1 MNEKYQ
7 QLYDYLRSNQMTD
20 LDSQSFFDEYGGNK
34 DKYGQLYD
42 YLVQNQLTDLSSDN
56 FYNEYFG
63 GGQKKKELSAPSSRS
78 FSVSGAPG
86 EAQVRQQAGIRP
98 YSGSYTPPAP
108 SRYGQVMNNFV
119 KSNILQG
126 RDLGD
131 ISNEAESRYNFTE
144 DDWRSSQISQAL
156 EAPMEELPTMVERE
170 EAKRKREE
178 QAALEAKANEAF
190 LPRLVKDTFPNS
202 PDLYEAVQT
211 LTEAASSPYNPVGAV
226 LFDFADDMVRGVAGS
241 LYGNDQV
248 AEVRNVM
255 TSKGKTTLEQ
265 AEALMNAAD
274 QHQKFVDRYGVSSEM
289 LDFQQSIQ
297 EAESKGENST
307 LAALYAIGRNPSLLP
322 ELTASSLAGLFN
334 TTSGAAFA
342 GTIAAGAGIGAAAG
356 PAGVLA
362 GAAGGAVAAFP
373 VAMGAA
379 SMALETSASF
389 VDLLKTEMQERG
401 MAWTP
406 ANIQAALNND
416 DIYDRIRNRSVAR
429 GAIIGTVDALGAKAA
444 SSAAR
449 GISSAFGKASAATT
463 IEAGAGAFGEY
474 AGQKVAGQ
482 RISGADILVEGLA
495 EAGTSPLSLGTAYLE
510 DVAAK
515 TTPSYTINN
524 QKVSRKQAAGII
536 SSSTAEELRGMN
548 IVVNNDPETSAL
560 LRDRVERSEVADLI
574 DQSISSEDRRALIN
588 LELERRELTRDIT
601 EKKGFK
607 ATDFG
612 VDQVRRQRIA
622 AIEAEIVDINN
633 SYLNRATE
641 EQVVV
646 DEAPEAVVETAA
658 EPAQRQ
664 GVVVDELINRPA
676 ILTSFGNTVFE
687 QPLQG
692 DVYIDGQQV
701 VFESQDKLYELG
713 NYAELRD
720 KDVEDAGLLAQQS
733 PVRVNADETIEV
745 ENEQFE
751 IQRDLP
757 NFGIEYDDSGQVTRV
772 SLKKVDSS
780 ERKMFEGQLAEDIA
794 YQVLLSSAESPQQIQ
809 RIDEI
814 LAQDEEFQSLHDQYV
829 AEKLQRQS
837 VKPREAQ
844 TAPQARADKAVAEDV
859 KPAEPAVKKKAS
871 PVKEKAPAPAPSNAA
886 ASRLTRLLSIE
897 TDPTRMANYAGQI
910 DELVS
915 RGVALTDAQKKE
927 LDDAREQLRAA
938 GYTYTA
944 PVIGESYVQNDND
957 EVVFVPDSSIPMGET
972 SVVSV
977 PRPEV
982 RKDGQIMQAAKVVVA
997 RGTGD
1002 MRDNK
1007 GSQVQAADK
1016 INNPRNKKDLA
1027 VTMQKVFKL
1036 PKAQARA
1043 NAEVADKMIGTMAER
1058 AGISKEEMYGRIS
1071 WQRAKAVDA
1080 KGNFIPDSEE
1090 NVVLFQDNI
1099 KNSELKIS
1107 QEFFKNSEEFQKL
1120 KDDGYL
1126 DDNADLSSL
1135 YEKAGVV
1142 FHKPDMFAGF
1152 SLTRKGNLIMKGQGG
1167 MFYPLLPGHHENGY
1181 FWACTKDAAQKLSD
1195 KMNVAAANST
1205 DGKVR
1210 LVLVSTN
1217 LTKMLSNTNL
1227 NQGLVRLLTDLM
1239 YDRSF
1244 PLSKS
1249 DVAAAFLAAN
1259 SKPAKTKRKKDKKT
1273 GEVKIV
1279 PQPPLNA
1286 SIKAGMSV
1294 ERMAEILMEKLKPEN
1309 SPFPGRE
1316 AFALGLVKAIADIAD
1331 QNPKSR
1337 EGLVKMLQGISDIKE
1352 WKPLKGGKLSQKDI
1366 FMALEYAFTEPVLR
1380 DIGTSSYEDGTEK
1393 NSKVYAVIEAD
1404 VNPNGPTFESIL
1416 TAEEGLP
1423 THDSYPGAIRL
1434 VAPGA
1439 KTTVRILTSTK
1450 PWNELV
1456 IDPLTGMPLEENRM
1470 DNLMPTTDGISLIDF
1485 VTVSLSKD
1493 KTDMNTVLFQSPTI
1507 NEESIN
1513 KNTKEEVD
1521 RIKALS
1527 EADEDGA
1534 TFNVDGTKYEEG
1546 KGTVVPVASFN
1557 TTQEELTPEMISN
1570 YVKSMQQVFS
1580 TKSVRFGLYKFPN
1593 SSKVSIDINIILDES
1608 KKEEAVKFSRFAGQL
1623 SVFNISDSS
1632 TTPTGASGKNPK
1644 TFTVE
1649 QYAEIAQR
1657 LEDESIDVFI
1667 QNNFEYLIPEELA
1680 ETLTDDGEG
1689 NYVFKHFS
1697 AEARD
1702 VIKPMSGNNTW
1713 TSREEAS
1720 AIGTVGG
1727 VAMYYV
1733 DSTRDVSAAVPHYVK
1748 VPKNKVYYFNEDL
1761 MNFYDI
1767 ALEQY
1772 KQKNPNMTAFPSIN
1786 HQMAWVTKVANE
1798 HGFEMLVGDWSRGTA
1813 KLRAQTTMSLVPVQ
1827 GDYKMNNI
1835 TRPVPNLVPGDNVKI
1850 GNDKAV
1856 ITNVTGTGNARVIT
1870 YVTGIEGKWS
1880 TPQTVTR
1887 SLDSLKLGDS
1897 YDIKRSRFR
1906 TYQLNDDG
1914 TVSKLE
1920 SPGQVYYQNERAAV
1934 VMNGTSATIFAIT
1947 NPDIT
1952 SPLHELAHI
1961 YENFLTDEERADVL
1975 EWAGGDEWTRD
1986 TSEAFAMGFEKFLYD
2001 GTAPSG
2007 KMANLFSKF
2016 KKWIGEV
2023 YKGIKGT
2030 PLEIELNDKMRSIY
2044 ERMFA
2049 AQEPENST
2057 HSQQPVDGVF
2067 YQGPMNEKGESLY
2080 EPTELTYFQAGLLWW
2095 RRKFQDR
2102 FAEIMY
2108 LVKDIKAQGRKV
2120 RAASDFEMAEELM
2133 SGKTFADYKRLEAR
2147 IDAAKKYM
2155 RDNKITSDD
2164 LSDYM
2169 YALHA
2174 ETRNERIFIKNGKI
2188 DGSGMSNE
2196 EAAQIIEDMKAKY
2209 GEEVLETAADF
2220 FRDMMA
2226 ENRQIMVDFGLA
2238 TQEEIDAWEQD
2249 PTYVPLYG
2257 VALDEKSS
2265 DTTVYPTGGAGIHV
2279 YGPASPKAKGRQS
2292 KATNVLANIISAS
2305 TALRIKARK
2314 NEALQSLLN
2323 LVQENPSDI
2332 WEIKTAA
2339 EFGDE
2344 RSVGVRVNGQQVFIR
2359 FADANKAKQLKNM
2372 GVDKSNLIIKVLKL
2386 LPTSWL
2392 RKSLTTLNPE
2402 FFIPNFT
2409 RDLEAA
2415 LFNAMMESEEGGIIE
2430 GVDIDVELAKIKKK
2444 IWPVMKTLM
2453 KIQYGRTGNSEITQ
2467 YYNEMIEDGGLT
2479 GWVYSRPLSEIAKD
2493 LQKDLSPNKLQLGKE
2508 AVGKVFD
2515 YIEKGN
2521 DAIEQTVRLAA
2532 YIAARERGVPRN
2544 KAAQLAK
2551 NITVNFNKY
2560 GEYGLT
2566 LNQFKMFFGASIQG
2580 SYRFFRTMGT
2590 RKTVIRPDGTK
2601 VKALRKSQK
2610 LGMALFA
2617 ANSVLTAINIAMS
2630 DDDEDGESFYSKI
2643 SDHDKSRNLIIMY
2656 DGDKFLKLPFS
2667 YGYSMITSISEAIT
2681 SAALGE
2687 RKADDAF
2694 FFSMS
2699 SIINS
2704 FSPIQFGN
2712 YSTWEAGLW
2721 SVATPS
2727 GLMPFAEAALNETF
2741 FGTQVYREQL
2751 PFGKPVPEYQ
2761 LSYKSPEWLKDAAGW
2776 LNEATGGSEYRAGV
2790 VNFNPD
2796 RLHYYYNF
2804 YIGGFGRFVDRSGTL
2819 IYSAS
2824 QMAKEGEKVRMSAS
2838 DLPLA
2843 RQIYGESSKF
2853 YDYDKF
2859 KNNVVNVQQLVAEYE
2874 DPKSRSSDKGR
2885 YGKIFLLRNQLKV
2898 VEKKLARNRKAINE
2912 ARKIDNYV
2920 DKQNRI
2926 FELYEEQREIMMMFN
2941 KLYDEK
2947 GPKED

>member
-1 MNEKYQ
+1 
-7 QLYDYLRSNQMTD
+7 MTD
-20 LDSQSFFDEYGGNK
+20 LDSQSFFDEYSGNQ
-34 DKYGQLYD
+34 DKYGQLYN
-42 YLVQNQLTDLSSDN
+42 YLVQNQLTDLSSES
-56 FYNEYFG
+56 FYSEYFG
-63 GGQKKKELSAPSSRS
+63 GGQKKKEPSAPSSRD

-86 EAQVRQQAGIRP
+86 EQQVRQQAGIRP
-98 YSGSYTPPAP
+98 YSGSYTPSAP
-108 SRYGQVMNNFV
+108 SRYGQVMSTFV

-126 RDLGD
+126 RDLGE
-131 ISNEAESRYNFTE
+131 ISNEAESRYGFTE
-144 DDWRSSQISQAL
+144 DDWRASQISQAL
-156 EAPMEELPTMVERE
+156 EAPMEELPTMIERE

-190 LPRLVKDTFPNS
+190 LPRFVRDTFPNS

-211 LTEAASSPYNPVGAV
+211 LADAASSPYNPVGSA
-226 LFDFADDMVRGVAGS
+226 LFDLYDDMFRGVAGS

-248 AEVRNVM
+248 KEVRDVM
-255 TSKGKTTLEQ
+255 TSKGKATLEQ

-274 QHQKFVDRYGVSSEM
+274 QHQKFVDRYGLSSEM
-289 LDFQQSIQ
+289 LDYQQSVQ
-297 EAESKGENST
+297 EAEQKGENTT

-322 ELTASSLAGLFN
+322 ELTLSSLAGLFN

-356 PAGVLA
+356 PGGALA

-416 DIYDRIRNRSVAR
+416 DIYDRVRNRAVAR

-449 GISSAFGKASAATT
+449 GISSALGKAGAATM
-463 IEAGAGAFGEY
+463 IEAGGGAFGEY

-510 DVAAK
+510 DVTAK
-515 TTPSYTINN
+515 TMPSYTINN
-524 QKVSRKQAAGII
+524 QKVNRKQVAAVI
-536 SSSTAEELRGMN
+536 SSSTPEELKAMN
-548 IVVNNDPETSAL
+548 IVVNNDQETSAL
-560 LRDRVERSEVADLI
+560 LRDRVERSEIADLI
-574 DQSISSEDRRALIN
+574 DPSISSEDRRALIN

-607 ATDFG
+607 ATDIG

-622 AIEAEIVDINN
+622 AIEAEIADINN

-641 EQVVV
+641 EQVVA
-646 DEAPEAVVETAA
+646 DTAPEAVVEAVVTPV
-658 EPAQRQ
+658 EPVAQRQ
-664 GVVVDELINRPA
+664 GVSVDEVVNRPA
-676 ILTSFGNTVFE
+676 TLTSFGNTVFE

-692 DVYIDGQQV
+692 EVYVDGQQV
-701 VFESQDKLYELG
+701 VFESQDKIYELG

-720 KDVEDAGLLAQQS
+720 KDVEEAGLLAQQS
-733 PVRVNADETIEV
+733 PIRVNADETIEV

-757 NFGIEYDDSGQVTRV
+757 RFGIEYDDSGQVTRV
-772 SLKKVDSS
+772 SLKKVDSDQ
-780 ERKMFEGQLAEDIA
+780 RKMFSGQLAEDIA
-794 YQVLLSSAESPQQIQ
+794 YQVLLSAAESPEQIQ

-837 VKPREAQ
+837 AKPREAQ
-844 TAPQARADKAVAEDV
+844 AAPQAAADTAVAEDAR
-859 KPAEPAVKKKAS
+859 PAKPAVKKKAS
-871 PVKEKAPAPAPSNAA
+871 AVKEKAAAPPPSNAA
-886 ASRLTRLLSIE
+886 ATRITRLLSIE
-897 TDPTRMANYAGQI
+897 TDPTRMANYAGQLE
-910 DELVS
+910 ELVA
-915 RGVALTDAQKKE
+915 RGVALTDAQNKE
-927 LDDAREQLRAA
+927 LNDAREQLRGA
-938 GYTYTA
+938 GYTYTS
-944 PVIGESYVQNDND
+944 PTIGEAYVQNDND
-957 EVVFVPDSSIPMGET
+957 EVVFVPDSSIPAGET

-977 PRPEV
+977 SRPEV
-982 RKDGQIMQAAKVVVA
+982 RKDGQVMQPAKVVVA

-1007 GSQVQAADK
+1007 SSQSQAADK
-1016 INNPRNKKDLA
+1016 INNPRNKKELA

-1043 NAEVADKMIGTMAER
+1043 NAEVADRMIGTMAER

-1090 NVVLFQDNI
+1090 DIVLFQKNI
-1099 KNSELKIS
+1099 EDSELNIA
-1107 QEFFKNSEEFQKL
+1107 QEFFKNTEEFQRL
-1120 KDDGYL
+1120 KDEGYL
-1126 DDNADLSSL
+1126 DDNADISSI
-1135 YEKAGVV
+1135 YNQDGVI
-1142 FHKPDMFAGF
+1142 FHTPDKFAGF
-1152 SLTRKGNLIMKGQGG
+1152 SLSRNGDLIMRGQGG
-1167 MFYPLLPGHHENGY
+1167 IFYPLLPGHHENGY
-1181 FWACTKDAAQKLSD
+1181 FWASTK
-1195 KMNVAAANST
+1195 AAANALARQLNEAAKVSK

-1217 LTKMLSNTNL
+1217 LEKMLSNTNF
-1227 NQGLVRLLTDLM
+1227 NQGLVNLLM
-1239 YDRSF
+1239 SFMNDRSF
-1244 PLSKS
+1244 PLYKA
-1249 DVAAAFLAAN
+1249 DVRAAFMAGSLR
-1259 SKPAKTKRKKDKKT
+1259 KPEVPT
-1273 GEVKIV
+1273 GQEAI
-1279 PQPPLNA
+1279 PIYA
-1286 SIKAGMSV
+1286 DIKAGMPI
-1294 ERMAEILMEKLKPEN
+1294 EQMAEVLRDKLKPEN
-1309 SPFPGRE
+1309 SSFAQRK
-1316 AFALGLVKAIADIAD
+1316 AFAQGVIASLAKSAQSNKKTRGGLIKLF
-1331 QNPKSR
+1331 QTFS
-1337 EGLVKMLQGISDIKE
+1337 GIENWAPIN
-1352 WKPLKGGKLSQKDI
+1352 GTNRQVGKLAQKDI
-1366 FMALEYAFTEPVLR
+1366 MMALEYAFTEPALR
-1380 DIGTSSYEDGTEK
+1380 DIGTSSYDVDRSK
-1393 NSKVYAVIEAD
+1393 NGRVYAVIEAD
-1404 VNPNGPTFESIL
+1404 VNPDGPTFEAVL
-1416 TAEEGLP
+1416 TSKKGLP
-1423 THDSYPGAIRL
+1423 THDSYPAAIRL
-1434 VAPGA
+1434 LAPGSR
-1439 KTTVRILTSTK
+1439 TTVRIFNSTK
-1450 PWNELV
+1450 PWNEIAL
-1456 IDPLTGMPLEENRM
+1456 DPLTGLPITDEKRISQILPAKAGINKGVLSTV
-1470 DNLMPTTDGISLIDF
+1470 NLSE
-1485 VTVSLSKD
+1485 D

-1521 RIKALS
+1521 RIKGLPL
-1527 EADEDGA
+1527 ENEDGA
-1534 TFNVDGTKYEEG
+1534 TFNVDGTMYQEG
-1546 KGTVVPVASFN
+1546 QGTIVPVASFN
-1557 TTQEELTPEMISN
+1557 TTQEELTPELISN

-1580 TKSVRFGLYKFPN
+1580 TKSVRFGLYKFAD
-1593 SSKVSIDINIILDES
+1593 STKVSIDINIVVDES
-1608 KKEEAVKFSRFAGQL
+1608 KKEEAIKFSRFAGQF
-1623 SVFNISDSS
+1623 SVFNLSDFS

-1657 LEDESIDVFI
+1657 LEDETIDVFI
-1667 QNNFEYLIPEELA
+1667 QNNFEYSIPEEVA

-1702 VIKPMSGNNTW
+1702 VIKPMSGQNTW

-1720 AIGTVGG
+1720 AISTVGG

-1733 DSTRDVSAAVPHYVK
+1733 DNTRDVSANVPHYVK

-1772 KQKNPNMTAFPSIN
+1772 KQKNPNMSSFPSFN

-1798 HGFEMLVGDWSRGTA
+1798 HGFEMLIGEWNRGA
-1813 KLRAQTTMSLVPVQ
+1813 AGLRAQTTMPLVPVQ
-1827 GDYKMNNI
+1827 GDYVMNDI
-1835 TRPVPNLVPGDNVKI
+1835 TRPVPNLVPGDNVKL

-1856 ITNVTGTGNARVIT
+1856 ITNVTGTGNNRILT
-1870 YVTGIEGKWS
+1870 YVTGIDNPYA

-1887 SLDSLKLGDS
+1887 PLSFFKFGNS
-1897 YDIKRSRFR
+1897 YDVRRSRFR
-1906 TYQLNDDG
+1906 TYQLNPDG

-1920 SPGQVYYQNERAAV
+1920 SPGQMYFQNERAAV
-1934 VMNGTSATIFAIT
+1934 VMNATNATIFAIT

-2007 KMANLFSKF
+2007 KLATLFSKF

-2030 PLEIELNDKMRSIY
+2030 PLEIELNDKMRAIY

-2057 HSQQPVDGVF
+2057 HTQQPVDGVF
-2067 YQGPMNEKGESLY
+2067 YQGPMNERGESLY
-2080 EPTELTYFQAGLLWW
+2080 EPTELTNFQAKLLWM
-2095 RRKFQDR
+2095 RKKFQDR
-2102 FAEIMY
+2102 FAEVMY
-2108 LVKDIKAQGRKV
+2108 LVKDIKAQGRQV

-2174 ETRNERIFIKNGKI
+2174 EARNERIFMKYGKT

-2209 GEEVLETAADF
+2209 GEDVLETAADF

-2257 VALDEKSS
+2257 IALDEKSS
-2265 DTTVYPTGGAGIHV
+2265 DTTVYPTGGSGIHV

-2314 NEALQSLLN
+2314 NEALQALLN

-2332 WEIKTAA
+2332 WEIKTEA

-2372 GVDKSNLIIKVLKL
+2372 GVDKSNLIVKVLKL

-2430 GVDIDVELAKIKKK
+2430 GVDIDKELTKLKKK

-2453 KIQYGRTGNSEITQ
+2453 KIQYGRTGDPEITQ

-2479 GWVYSRPLSEIAKD
+2479 GWVYSKPLSEIAED

-2508 AVGKVFD
+2508 AVGKVFN
-2515 YIEKGN
+2515 YIERGN

-2566 LNQFKMFFGASIQG
+2566 LNAFKMFFGASIQG

-2601 VKALRKSQK
+2601 VKALRRSQK

-2643 SDHDKSRNLIIMY
+2643 SDHDKGRNLIIMY
-2656 DGDKFLKLPFS
+2656 DGDKFLKLPFA
-2667 YGYSMITSISEAIT
+2667 YGYSMISSTAEAIT

-2694 FFSMS
+2694 FFSMG

-2712 YSTWEAGLW
+2712 YSTWEAGLM
-2721 SVATPS
+2721 SVITPS
-2727 GLMPFAEAALNETF
+2727 GLMPFGEAALNETF
-2741 FGTQVYREQL
+2741 FGAQVYREQL

-2761 LSYKSPEWLKDAAGW
+2761 LSFKSPQWLKETAGW
-2776 LNEATGGSEYRAGV
+2776 VNEATGGSEYRAGV
-2790 VNFNPD
+2790 VDFNPD

-2804 YIGGFGRFVDRSGTL
+2804 YIGGFGRFIDRSGTL
-2819 IYSAS
+2819 VYSAS
-2824 QMAKEGEKVRMSAS
+2824 QMAKEGEKVRMTAS

-2859 KNNVVNVQQLVAEYE
+2859 KDNVTNVQQLVAEYE
-2874 DPKSRSSDKGR
+2874 DPKTRSSDKDR

-2898 VEKKLARNRKAINE
+2898 VEKKLERNRKAINE
-2912 ARKIDNYV
+2912 ARKMDNYV

>member
-20 LDSQSFFDEYGGNK
+20 LDSQSFFDEYSGSQ

-42 YLVQNQLTDLSSDN
+42 YFVQNQLTDLSSDN

-63 GGQKKKELSAPSSRS
+63 GGQKKKEPSAPSSRG

-86 EAQVRQQAGIRP
+86 EEQVRQQAGIRP

-108 SRYGQVMNNFV
+108 SRYGQVMNTFV

-126 RDLGD
+126 RDLGE
-131 ISNEAESRYNFTE
+131 ISNEAESKYNFTE
-144 DDWRSSQISQAL
+144 DDWRASQISQAL
-156 EAPMEELPTMVERE
+156 EAPMEELPDMIERE
-170 EAKRKREE
+170 GTRGRIEE
-178 QAALEAKANEAF
+178 QAALKAKANEAF

-211 LTEAASSPYNPVGAV
+211 LADAASSTYNPVGDV

-255 TSKGKTTLEQ
+255 TSKGKATLEQ

-274 QHQKFVDRYGVSSEM
+274 QHQKFVDRYGLSAEM

-297 EAESKGENST
+297 EAEQRGDNST

-322 ELTASSLAGLFN
+322 ELTLSSLAGLFN

-342 GTIAAGAGIGAAAG
+342 GTIAAGAGIGALSTAPVA
-356 PAGVLA
+356 PA
-362 GAAGGAVAAFP
+362 GAVAGALASFP

-389 VDLLKTEMQERG
+389 VDLLRTEMQERG

-416 DIYDRIRNRSVAR
+416 DIYDRVRNRSVAR

-449 GISSAFGKASAATT
+449 GISSALGKAGAATT

-482 RISGADILVEGLA
+482 QLSGADILVEGLA

-510 DVAAK
+510 DVTAK
-515 TTPSYTINN
+515 TMPSYTINN
-524 QKVSRKQAAGII
+524 QKVNRKQAAAVI
-536 SSSTAEELRGMN
+536 SSSTPEELKGMD

-560 LRDRVERSEVADLI
+560 LRDRVERSEIADLI

-601 EKKGFK
+601 EKNGFK

-612 VDQVRRQRIA
+612 VDQVRRRRIT
-622 AIEAEIVDINN
+622 AIEAEIARINN

-641 EQVVV
+641 EQVVA
-646 DEAPEAVVETAA
+646 DTAPEAVVEAAA
-658 EPAQRQ
+658 EPVAQRQ
-664 GVVVDELINRPA
+664 GVSVDEVVNRPA
-676 ILTSFGNTVFE
+676 TLTSFGGTVFE

-692 DVYIDGQQV
+692 EVYLDGQQV
-701 VFESQDKLYELG
+701 VFESQDKVYELG

-720 KDVEDAGLLAQQS
+720 KDVEDAGLLAQQL
-733 PVRVNADETIEV
+733 PIKVNADETIEV

-757 NFGIEYDDSGQVTRV
+757 RFGIEYDDSGQVTRV
-772 SLKKVDSS
+772 SLKKVDSDQ
-780 ERKMFEGQLAEDIA
+780 RKMFSGQLAEDIA
-794 YQVLLSSAESPQQIQ
+794 YQVLLSAAESPQQIQ

-814 LAQDEEFQSLHDQYV
+814 LAQDEELQSLHDQYV

-844 TAPQARADKAVAEDV
+844 AAPQAAADKAVAEDV
-859 KPAEPAVKKKAS
+859 RPAEPKVKKKAS
-871 PVKEKAPAPAPSNAA
+871 PVKEKAAAPPPSNAA
-886 ASRLTRLLSIE
+886 ATRITRLLAIE
-897 TDPTRMANYAGQI
+897 TDPTRMANYAGQLE
-910 DELVS
+910 ELVA

-927 LDDAREQLRAA
+927 LDDAREQLRNA
-938 GYTYTA
+938 GYTYTSPA
-944 PVIGESYVQNDND
+944 IGEAYVQNDND

-977 PRPEV
+977 SRPEV
-982 RKDGQIMQAAKVVVA
+982 RKDGQVMQPAKVVVA

-1007 GSQVQAADK
+1007 SSQSQAADK
-1016 INNPRNKKDLA
+1016 INNPRNKKELA

-1043 NAEVADKMIGTMAER
+1043 NAEVADRMIGTMAER

-1090 NVVLFQDNI
+1090 DIVLFQKNI
-1099 KNSELKIS
+1099 EDSELKIA
-1107 QEFFKNSEEFQKL
+1107 QEYFKNTEEFQRL
-1120 KDDGYL
+1120 KDEGYL
-1126 DDNADLSSL
+1126 DDNADISSI
-1135 YEKAGVV
+1135 YNQDGVI
-1142 FHKPDMFAGF
+1142 FHTPDKFAGF
-1152 SLTRKGNLIMKGQGG
+1152 SLSRNGDLIMQGQGG
-1167 MFYPLLPGHHENGY
+1167 IFYPLLPGHHENGY
-1181 FWACTKDAAQKLSD
+1181 FWASTK
-1195 KMNVAAANST
+1195 AAANILARQLNEAAKVSK

-1217 LTKMLSNTNL
+1217 LEKMLSNTNF
-1227 NQGLVRLLTDLM
+1227 NQGLVNLLM
-1239 YDRSF
+1239 SFMNDRSF
-1244 PLSKS
+1244 PLYKA
-1249 DVAAAFLAAN
+1249 DVRAAFMAGSLR
-1259 SKPAKTKRKKDKKT
+1259 KPD
-1273 GEVKIV
+1273 V
-1279 PQPPLNA
+1279 PVGQEPIPIYA
-1286 SIKAGMSV
+1286 DIKAGMPI
-1294 ERMAEILMEKLKPEN
+1294 EQMAEVLRNKLKPEN
-1309 SPFPGRE
+1309 SSFAQRK
-1316 AFALGLVKAIADIAD
+1316 AFAQGVIASLAKSAQSNEKTRKGLIKLF
-1331 QNPKSR
+1331 QSFS
-1337 EGLVKMLQGISDIKE
+1337 GIENWAPIN
-1352 WKPLKGGKLSQKDI
+1352 GTNRQVGKLAQKDI
-1366 FMALEYAFTEPVLR
+1366 MMALEYAFTEPALR
-1380 DIGTSSYEDGTEK
+1380 DIGTSSYDVDRSK
-1393 NSKVYAVIEAD
+1393 NGRVYAVIEAD
-1404 VNPNGPTFESIL
+1404 VNPDGPTFEAVL
-1416 TAEEGLP
+1416 TAEKGLP
-1423 THDSYPGAIRL
+1423 THDSYPAAIRL
-1434 VAPGA
+1434 LAPGS
-1439 KTTVRILTSTK
+1439 KTTVRLFNSTK
-1450 PWNELV
+1450 SWNEIAL
-1456 IDPLTGMPLEENRM
+1456 DPLTGLPI
-1470 DNLMPTTDGISLIDF
+1470 TDEKRISQILPAGAGISKGVLS
-1485 VTVSLSKD
+1485 TVNLSED

-1521 RIKALS
+1521 RIKGLP

-1534 TFNVDGTKYEEG
+1534 TFNIDGTKYGEG
-1546 KGTVVPVASFN
+1546 QGTIVPVASFN
-1557 TTQEELTPEMISN
+1557 TTQEELTPELISN

-1580 TKSVRFGLYKFPN
+1580 TKSVRFGLYKFAD
-1593 SSKVSIDINIILDES
+1593 STKVSIDINIVVDES
-1608 KKEEAVKFSRFAGQL
+1608 KKEEAIKFSRFAGQF
-1623 SVFNISDSS
+1623 SVFNLSDFS

-1657 LEDESIDVFI
+1657 LEDETIDVFI
-1667 QNNFEYLIPEELA
+1667 QNNFEYSIPEEVA

-1720 AIGTVGG
+1720 AISTVGG

-1733 DSTRDVSAAVPHYVK
+1733 DNTRDVSANVPHHVK

-1772 KQKNPNMTAFPSIN
+1772 RQKNPNMSSFPSFN

-1798 HGFEMLVGDWSRGTA
+1798 HGFEMIVGEWGRGA
-1813 KLRAQTTMSLVPVQ
+1813 AGLRAQTTMSLVPVQ
-1827 GDYKMNNI
+1827 DDYKMNNI
-1835 TRPVPNLVPGDNVKI
+1835 TRPVPNLVPGDNVKL
-1850 GNDKAV
+1850 GNDKVV
-1856 ITNVTGTGNARVIT
+1856 ITNVTGTGADRILT
-1870 YVTGIEGKWS
+1870 YVTNIDSKWS

-1887 SLDSLKLGDS
+1887 PLSSFKFGDS
-1897 YDIKRSRFR
+1897 YDVRRSRFR
-1906 TYQLNDDG
+1906 TYQVNDDG

-1920 SPGQVYYQNERAAV
+1920 SPGQMYFQNERAAV
-1934 VMNGTSATIFAIT
+1934 VMNGTTATIFAIT

-1975 EWAGGDEWTRD
+1975 EWTGGDEWTRD

-2007 KMANLFSKF
+2007 KVATLFSKF

-2030 PLEIELNDKMRSIY
+2030 PLEIELNDKMRAIY

-2057 HSQQPVDGVF
+2057 HNQQPVDGVF
-2067 YQGPMNEKGESLY
+2067 YQGPMNERGESLY
-2080 EPTELTYFQAGLLWW
+2080 EPTELTDFQAKLLWM

-2102 FAEIMY
+2102 FADVMY
-2108 LVKDIKAQGRKV
+2108 LVKDIKAQGRQV

-2174 ETRNERIFIKNGKI
+2174 EARNERIYMKYGKT

-2257 VALDEKSS
+2257 IAVDEKSS

-2323 LVQENPSDI
+2323 LVQENPSEI
-2332 WEIKTAA
+2332 WEIKTEAQ
-2339 EFGDE
+2339 FGDD

-2372 GVDKSNLIIKVLKL
+2372 GVDKSNVIIKMLKL

-2430 GVDIDVELAKIKKK
+2430 GVDIDKELAKLKKK

-2453 KIQYGRTGNSEITQ
+2453 KLQYGKTGDPEITQ

-2479 GWVYSRPLSEIAKD
+2479 GWVYSKPLSEIAED

-2508 AVGKVFD
+2508 AVGEVFN

-2643 SDHDKSRNLIIMY
+2643 SDHDKGRNLIIMY
-2656 DGDKFLKLPFS
+2656 DGDKFLKLPFA
-2667 YGYSMITSISEAIT
+2667 YGYSMISSVAEAVT

-2704 FSPIQFGN
+2704 FSPVQFGN
-2712 YSTWEAGLW
+2712 YSTWESGLT
-2721 SVATPS
+2721 SVLTPS
-2727 GLMPFAEAALNETF
+2727 GLMPFGEAALNETF

-2761 LSYKSPEWLKDAAGW
+2761 LSFKSPQWLKESAGW
-2776 LNEATGGSEYRAGV
+2776 VNEATGGSEYRSGV
-2790 VNFNPD
+2790 VDFNPD

-2824 QMAKEGEKVRMSAS
+2824 QMAKEGEKVRMTAS

-2859 KNNVVNVQQLVAEYE
+2859 KGNVVNVQQLVAEYE
-2874 DPKSRSSDKGR
+2874 DPNTRSSDKGR

-2898 VEKKLARNRKAINE
+2898 VEKKLERNRKAINE

>member
-1 MNEKYQ
+1 MNENYQ
-7 QLYDYLRSNQMTD
+7 QLYDYLKSNQLTD
-20 LDSQSFFDEYGGNK
+20 LDADTFFQEYSGNK
-34 DKYGQLYD
+34 DNYNELYG
-42 YLVQNQLTDLSSDN
+42 YLVQNQLTDLSSDS

-63 GGQKKKELSAPSSRS
+63 GGQKKKEPSAPSSRG

-86 EAQVRQQAGIRP
+86 EEQVRQQAGIRP

-108 SRYGQVMNNFV
+108 SRYGQVMNTFV

-126 RDLGD
+126 RDLGE
-131 ISNEAESRYNFTE
+131 ISNEAESKYNFTE
-144 DDWRSSQISQAL
+144 DDWRASQISQAL
-156 EAPMEELPTMVERE
+156 EAPMEELPDMIERE
-170 EAKRKREE
+170 ETRRRIEE
-178 QAALEAKANEAF
+178 QAALKAKANEAF

-202 PDLYEAVQT
+202 PDLYETVQT
-211 LTEAASSPYNPVGAV
+211 LADAASSPYNPVGSV
-226 LFDFADDMVRGVAGS
+226 LFDLYDDMFRGVAGS

-255 TSKGKTTLEQ
+255 TSKGKATLEQ

-274 QHQKFVDRYGVSSEM
+274 QHQKFVDRYGLSAEM
-289 LDFQQSIQ
+289 LDFQQSVQ
-297 EAESKGENST
+297 EAEQRGDNST

-322 ELTASSLAGLFN
+322 ELTLSSLAGLFN

-342 GTIAAGAGIGAAAG
+342 GTIAAGAGVGALSTAPVA
-356 PAGVLA
+356 PA
-362 GAAGGAVAAFP
+362 GAVAGALASFP

-416 DIYDRIRNRSVAR
+416 DIYDRVRNRSVAR
-429 GAIIGTVDALGAKAA
+429 GAVIGTVDALGAKAA

-449 GISSAFGKASAATT
+449 GISSALGKAGAATT

-482 RISGADILVEGLA
+482 RLSGADILVEGLA

-510 DVAAK
+510 DVTAK
-515 TTPSYTINN
+515 TMPSYTINN
-524 QKVSRKQAAGII
+524 QKVNRKQVAAVI
-536 SSSTAEELRGMN
+536 SSSTPEELKTMN
-548 IVVNNDPETSAL
+548 IVVNNDQETSAL
-560 LRDRVERSEVADLI
+560 LRDRVERSEIADLI

-622 AIEAEIVDINN
+622 AIEAEIADINN

-641 EQVVV
+641 EQVVA
-646 DEAPEAVVETAA
+646 DTAPEAVVEAVA
-658 EPAQRQ
+658 EPVVQRQ
-664 GVVVDELINRPA
+664 GVSVDEVVNRPA
-676 ILTSFGNTVFE
+676 TLTSFGGTVFE

-692 DVYIDGQQV
+692 EVYLDGQQV
-701 VFESQDKLYELG
+701 VFESQDKVYELG

-733 PVRVNADETIEV
+733 PIRVNADETIEV

-757 NFGIEYDDSGQVTRV
+757 RFGIEYDDSGQVTRV
-772 SLKKVDSS
+772 SLKKVDSDQ
-780 ERKMFEGQLAEDIA
+780 RKMFSGQLAEDIA
-794 YQVLLSSAESPQQIQ
+794 YQVLLSAAESPEQIQ

-814 LAQDEEFQSLHDQYV
+814 LAQDEELQSLHDQYV

-837 VKPREAQ
+837 AKPREAQ
-844 TAPQARADKAVAEDV
+844 AAPQAAADKAVAEDV
-859 KPAEPAVKKKAS
+859 RPAEPKVKKKAS
-871 PVKEKAPAPAPSNAA
+871 PVKEKAAAPPPSNAA
-886 ASRLTRLLSIE
+886 ATRITRLLAIE
-897 TDPTRMANYAGQI
+897 TDPTRMANYAGQLE
-910 DELVS
+910 ELVA

-927 LDDAREQLRAA
+927 LDDAREQLRGA
-938 GYTYTA
+938 GYTYTSPA
-944 PVIGESYVQNDND
+944 IGEAYVQNDND
-957 EVVFVPDSSIPMGET
+957 EVVFVPDSSIPAGET

-977 PRPEV
+977 SRPEV
-982 RKDGQIMQAAKVVVA
+982 RKDGQVMQPAKVVVA

-1007 GSQVQAADK
+1007 SSQSQAADK
-1016 INNPRNKKDLA
+1016 INNPRNKKELA

-1043 NAEVADKMIGTMAER
+1043 NAEVADRMIGTMAER

-1090 NVVLFQDNI
+1090 DVVLFQKNI
-1099 KNSELKIS
+1099 EDSELKIA
-1107 QEFFKNSEEFQKL
+1107 QEYFKNTEEFQRL
-1120 KDDGYL
+1120 KDEGYL
-1126 DDNADLSSL
+1126 DDNADISSI
-1135 YEKAGVV
+1135 YNQDGVI
-1142 FHKPDMFAGF
+1142 FHTPDKFAGF
-1152 SLTRKGNLIMKGQGG
+1152 SLSRNGDLIMQGQGG
-1167 MFYPLLPGHHENGY
+1167 VFYPLLPGHHENGY
-1181 FWACTKDAAQKLSD
+1181 FWASTK
-1195 KMNVAAANST
+1195 AAANILARQLNEAAKVSK

-1217 LTKMLSNTNL
+1217 LEKMLSNTNF
-1227 NQGLVRLLTDLM
+1227 NQGLVNLLM
-1239 YDRSF
+1239 SFMNDRSF
-1244 PLSKS
+1244 PLYKA
-1249 DVAAAFLAAN
+1249 DVRAAFMAGSLR
-1259 SKPAKTKRKKDKKT
+1259 KPD
-1273 GEVKIV
+1273 V
-1279 PQPPLNA
+1279 PAGQEPIPIYA
-1286 SIKAGMSV
+1286 DIKAGMPI
-1294 ERMAEILMEKLKPEN
+1294 EQMAEVLTNKLKPEN
-1309 SPFPGRE
+1309 SSFAQRK
-1316 AFALGLVKAIADIAD
+1316 AFAQGVIASLAKSAQANEKTRKGLIKLF
-1331 QNPKSR
+1331 QSFS
-1337 EGLVKMLQGISDIKE
+1337 GIENWAPIN
-1352 WKPLKGGKLSQKDI
+1352 GTNRQVGKLAQKDI
-1366 FMALEYAFTEPVLR
+1366 MMALEYAFTEPALR
-1380 DIGTSSYEDGTEK
+1380 DIGTSSYDVDRSK
-1393 NSKVYAVIEAD
+1393 NGRVYAVIEAD
-1404 VNPNGPTFESIL
+1404 VNPDGPTFEAVL
-1416 TAEEGLP
+1416 TAEKGLP
-1423 THDSYPGAIRL
+1423 THDSYPAAIRL
-1434 VAPGA
+1434 LAPGS
-1439 KTTVRILTSTK
+1439 KTTVRLFNSTK
-1450 PWNELV
+1450 QWNEIAL
-1456 IDPLTGMPLEENRM
+1456 DPLTGLPI
-1470 DNLMPTTDGISLIDF
+1470 TDEKRISQILPAGAGISKGVLS
-1485 VTVSLSKD
+1485 TVNLSED

-1521 RIKALS
+1521 RIKGLP

-1534 TFNVDGTKYEEG
+1534 TFNIDGTKYEEG
-1546 KGTVVPVASFN
+1546 QGTIVPVASFN

-1580 TKSVRFGLYKFPN
+1580 TKSVRFGLYKFAD
-1593 SSKVSIDINIILDES
+1593 STKVSIDINIVVDES
-1608 KKEEAVKFSRFAGQL
+1608 KKAEAVKFSRFAGQF
-1623 SVFNISDSS
+1623 SVFNLSDFS

-1644 TFTVE
+1644 TFTAE

-1657 LEDESIDVFI
+1657 LEDETIDVFI
-1667 QNNFEYLIPEELA
+1667 QNNFEYSIPEEVA

-1720 AIGTVGG
+1720 AISTVGG

-1733 DSTRDVSAAVPHYVK
+1733 DNTRDVSANVPHYVK

-1772 KQKNPNMTAFPSIN
+1772 KQKNPNMSSFPSFN

-1798 HGFEMLVGDWSRGTA
+1798 HGFEMLVGEWGRGA
-1813 KLRAQTTMSLVPVQ
+1813 AGLRAQTTMSLVPVQ
-1827 GDYKMNNI
+1827 DDYKMNNI
-1835 TRPVPNLVPGDNVKI
+1835 TRPVPNLVPGDNVKL
-1850 GNDKAV
+1850 GNDKVV
-1856 ITNVTGTGNARVIT
+1856 ITNVTGTGADRILT
-1870 YVTGIEGKWS
+1870 YVTNIDSKWS

-1887 SLDSLKLGDS
+1887 PLSSFKFGDS
-1897 YDIKRSRFR
+1897 YDVRRSRFR
-1906 TYQLNDDG
+1906 TYQVNDDG

-1920 SPGQVYYQNERAAV
+1920 SPGQMYFQNERAAV
-1934 VMNGTSATIFAIT
+1934 VMNGTTATIFAIT

-1975 EWAGGDEWTRD
+1975 EWTGGDEWTRD

-2007 KMANLFSKF
+2007 KVATLFSKF

-2030 PLEIELNDKMRSIY
+2030 PLEIELNDKMRAIY

-2057 HSQQPVDGVF
+2057 HGQQPVDGVF
-2067 YQGPMNEKGESLY
+2067 YQGPMNERGESLY
-2080 EPTELTYFQAGLLWW
+2080 EPTELTDFQAKLLWM

-2102 FAEIMY
+2102 FADVMY
-2108 LVKDIKAQGRKV
+2108 LVKDIKAQGRQV

-2133 SGKTFADYKRLEAR
+2133 SGKTFADYKRLEAK

-2155 RDNKITSDD
+2155 RDKKITSDD

-2174 ETRNERIFIKNGKI
+2174 ESRNERIFMKYGKT

-2209 GEEVLETAADF
+2209 GEDVLETAADF

-2257 VALDEKSS
+2257 IALDEKSS

-2332 WEIKTAA
+2332 WEIKTEAQ
-2339 EFGDE
+2339 FGDE

-2372 GVDKSNLIIKVLKL
+2372 GVDKSNVIIKMLKL

-2430 GVDIDVELAKIKKK
+2430 GVDIDKELAKLKKK

-2453 KIQYGRTGNSEITQ
+2453 KLQYGRTGDPEITQ

-2479 GWVYSRPLSEIAKD
+2479 GWVYSKPLSEIAQD

-2590 RKTVIRPDGTK
+2590 RKTVVRPDGTK

-2643 SDHDKSRNLIIMY
+2643 SDHDKGRNLIIMY
-2656 DGDKFLKLPFS
+2656 DGDKFLKLPFA
-2667 YGYSMITSISEAIT
+2667 YGYSMISSVAEAVT

-2704 FSPIQFGN
+2704 FSPVQFGN
-2712 YSTWEAGLW
+2712 YSTWESGLM
-2721 SVATPS
+2721 SVLTPS
-2727 GLMPFAEAALNETF
+2727 GLMPFGEAALNETF

-2761 LSYKSPEWLKDAAGW
+2761 LSFKSPQWLKDSAGW
-2776 LNEATGGSEYRAGV
+2776 VNEATGGSEYRAGV
-2790 VNFNPD
+2790 VDFNPD

-2824 QMAKEGEKVRMSAS
+2824 QMAKEGEKVRMTAS

-2859 KNNVVNVQQLVAEYE
+2859 KGNVVNVQQLVAEYE
-2874 DPKSRSSDKGR
+2874 DPNTRSSDKDR

-2898 VEKKLARNRKAINE
+2898 VEKKLERNRKAINE

>member
-1 MNEKYQ
+1 MNENYQ
-7 QLYDYLRSNQMTD
+7 QLYDYLKSNQLTD
-20 LDSQSFFDEYGGNK
+20 LDADTFFQEYSGNK
-34 DKYGQLYD
+34 DNYNELYG
-42 YLVQNQLTDLSSDN
+42 YLVQNQLTDLSSDS

-63 GGQKKKELSAPSSRS
+63 GGQKKKEPSAPSSRG

-86 EAQVRQQAGIRP
+86 EEQVRQQAGIRP

-108 SRYGQVMNNFV
+108 SRYGQVMNTFV

-131 ISNEAESRYNFTE
+131 ISNEAESKYNFTE
-144 DDWRSSQISQAL
+144 DDWRASQISQAL
-156 EAPMEELPTMVERE
+156 EAPMEELPTMIERE

-211 LTEAASSPYNPVGAV
+211 LADAASSPYNPVGGV
-226 LFDFADDMVRGVAGS
+226 LFDFADDMMRGVAGS

-255 TSKGKTTLEQ
+255 TSKGKATLEQ

-274 QHQKFVDRYGVSSEM
+274 QHQKFVDRYGLSSEM

-297 EAESKGENST
+297 EAEAKGENST

-334 TTSGAAFA
+334 TTSGAAFT

-356 PAGVLA
+356 PGGALV

-416 DIYDRIRNRSVAR
+416 DIYDRVRNRSVAR
-429 GAIIGTVDALGAKAA
+429 GAVIGTVDALGAKAA

-449 GISSAFGKASAATT
+449 GISSALGKAGAATT

-510 DVAAK
+510 DVTAK
-515 TTPSYTINN
+515 TMPSYTINN
-524 QKVSRKQAAGII
+524 QKVNRKQVAAVI
-536 SSSTAEELRGMN
+536 SSSTPEELKTMN
-548 IVVNNDPETSAL
+548 IVVNNDQETSAL
-560 LRDRVERSEVADLI
+560 LRDRVERSEIADLI

-622 AIEAEIVDINN
+622 AIEAEIADINN

-641 EQVVV
+641 EQVVA
-646 DEAPEAVVETAA
+646 DTAPEAVVEAVA
-658 EPAQRQ
+658 EPVVQRQ
-664 GVVVDELINRPA
+664 GVSVDEVVNRPA
-676 ILTSFGNTVFE
+676 TLTSFGGTVFE

-692 DVYIDGQQV
+692 EVYLDGQQV
-701 VFESQDKLYELG
+701 VFESQDKIYELG

-733 PVRVNADETIEV
+733 PIRVNADETIEV

-757 NFGIEYDDSGQVTRV
+757 RFGIEYDDSGQVTRV
-772 SLKKVDSS
+772 SLKKVDSDQ
-780 ERKMFEGQLAEDIA
+780 RKMFSGQLAEDIA
-794 YQVLLSSAESPQQIQ
+794 YQVLLSAAETPEQIQ

-814 LAQDEEFQSLHDQYV
+814 LAQDEELQSLHDQYV

-837 VKPREAQ
+837 AKPREAQ
-844 TAPQARADKAVAEDV
+844 AAPQAAADKAVAEDV
-859 KPAEPAVKKKAS
+859 RPAEPKVKKKAS
-871 PVKEKAPAPAPSNAA
+871 PVKEKAAAPPPSNAA
-886 ASRLTRLLSIE
+886 ATRITRLLAIE
-897 TDPTRMANYAGQI
+897 TDPTRMANYAGQLE
-910 DELVS
+910 ELVA

-927 LDDAREQLRAA
+927 LDDAREQLRGA
-938 GYTYTA
+938 GYTYTS
-944 PVIGESYVQNDND
+944 PTIGEAYVQNDND
-957 EVVFVPDSSIPMGET
+957 EVVFVPDSSIPAGET

-977 PRPEV
+977 SRPEV
-982 RKDGQIMQAAKVVVA
+982 RKDGQVMQPAKVVVA

-1007 GSQVQAADK
+1007 SSQSQAADK
-1016 INNPRNKKDLA
+1016 INNPRNKKELA

-1043 NAEVADKMIGTMAER
+1043 NAEVADRMIGTMAER

-1090 NVVLFQDNI
+1090 DIVLFQKNI
-1099 KNSELKIS
+1099 EDSELKIA
-1107 QEFFKNSEEFQKL
+1107 QEYFKNTEEFQRL
-1120 KDDGYL
+1120 KDEGYL
-1126 DDNADLSSL
+1126 DDNADISSI
-1135 YEKAGVV
+1135 YNQDGVV
-1142 FHKPDMFAGF
+1142 FHTPDKFAGF
-1152 SLTRKGNLIMKGQGG
+1152 SLSRNGDLIMRGQGG
-1167 MFYPLLPGHHENGY
+1167 VFYPLLPGHHENGY
-1181 FWACTKDAAQKLSD
+1181 FWASTK
-1195 KMNVAAANST
+1195 AAANILARQLNEAAKVSK

-1217 LTKMLSNTNL
+1217 LEKMLSNTNF
-1227 NQGLVRLLTDLM
+1227 NQGLVNLLM
-1239 YDRSF
+1239 SFMNDRSF
-1244 PLSKS
+1244 PLYKA
-1249 DVAAAFLAAN
+1249 DVRAAFMAGSLR
-1259 SKPAKTKRKKDKKT
+1259 KPD
-1273 GEVKIV
+1273 V
-1279 PQPPLNA
+1279 PVGQEPIPIYA
-1286 SIKAGMSV
+1286 DIKAGMPI
-1294 ERMAEILMEKLKPEN
+1294 EQMAEVLANKLKPEN
-1309 SPFPGRE
+1309 SSFAQRK
-1316 AFALGLVKAIADIAD
+1316 AFAQGVIASLAKSAQANEKTRKGLIKLF
-1331 QNPKSR
+1331 QSFS
-1337 EGLVKMLQGISDIKE
+1337 GIENWAPIN
-1352 WKPLKGGKLSQKDI
+1352 GTNRQVGKLAQKDI
-1366 FMALEYAFTEPVLR
+1366 MMALEYAFTEPALR
-1380 DIGTSSYEDGTEK
+1380 DIGTSSYDVDRSK
-1393 NSKVYAVIEAD
+1393 NGRVYAVIEAD
-1404 VNPNGPTFESIL
+1404 VNPDGPTFEAVL
-1416 TAEEGLP
+1416 TAEKGLP
-1423 THDSYPGAIRL
+1423 THDSYPAAIRL
-1434 VAPGA
+1434 LAPGS
-1439 KTTVRILTSTK
+1439 KTTVRLFNSTK
-1450 PWNELV
+1450 QWNEIAL
-1456 IDPLTGMPLEENRM
+1456 DPLTGLPI
-1470 DNLMPTTDGISLIDF
+1470 TDEKRISQILPAGAGISKGVLS
-1485 VTVSLSKD
+1485 TVNLSED

-1521 RIKALS
+1521 RIKGLP

-1534 TFNVDGTKYEEG
+1534 TFNIDGTKYEEG
-1546 KGTVVPVASFN
+1546 QGTIVPVASFN

-1580 TKSVRFGLYKFPN
+1580 TKSVRFGLYKFAD
-1593 SSKVSIDINIILDES
+1593 STKVSIDINIVVDES
-1608 KKEEAVKFSRFAGQL
+1608 KKEEAIKFSRFAGQF
-1623 SVFNISDSS
+1623 SVFNLSDFS

-1657 LEDESIDVFI
+1657 LEDETIDVFI
-1667 QNNFEYLIPEELA
+1667 QNNFEYSIPEEVA

-1720 AIGTVGG
+1720 AISTVGG

-1733 DSTRDVSAAVPHYVK
+1733 DNTRDVSANVPHYVK

-1772 KQKNPNMTAFPSIN
+1772 KQKNPNMSSFPSFN

-1798 HGFEMLVGDWSRGTA
+1798 HGFEMLVGEWGRGA
-1813 KLRAQTTMSLVPVQ
+1813 AGLRAQTTMSLVPVQ
-1827 GDYKMNNI
+1827 DDYKMNNI
-1835 TRPVPNLVPGDNVKI
+1835 TRPVPNLVPGDNVKL
-1850 GNDKAV
+1850 GNDKVV
-1856 ITNVTGTGNARVIT
+1856 ITNVTGTGADRILT
-1870 YVTGIEGKWS
+1870 YVTNIDSKWS

-1887 SLDSLKLGDS
+1887 PLSSFKFGDS
-1897 YDIKRSRFR
+1897 YDVRRSRFR
-1906 TYQLNDDG
+1906 TYQVNDDG

-1920 SPGQVYYQNERAAV
+1920 SPGQMYFQNERAAV
-1934 VMNGTSATIFAIT
+1934 VMNGTTATIFAIT

-1975 EWAGGDEWTRD
+1975 EWTGGDEWTRD

-2007 KMANLFSKF
+2007 KVATLFSKF

-2030 PLEIELNDKMRSIY
+2030 PLEIELNDKMRAIY

-2057 HSQQPVDGVF
+2057 HSQQSVDGVF
-2067 YQGPMNEKGESLY
+2067 YQGPMNERGESLY
-2080 EPTELTYFQAGLLWW
+2080 EPTELTDFQAKLLWM

-2102 FAEIMY
+2102 FAEVMY
-2108 LVKDIKAQGRKV
+2108 LVKDIKAQGRQV

-2133 SGKTFADYKRLEAR
+2133 SGKTFADYKRLEAK

-2155 RDNKITSDD
+2155 RDNKIASDD

-2174 ETRNERIFIKNGKI
+2174 ESRNERIFMKYGKT

-2257 VALDEKSS
+2257 IAVDEKSS

-2323 LVQENPSDI
+2323 LVQENPSEI
-2332 WEIKTAA
+2332 WEIKTEAQ
-2339 EFGDE
+2339 FGDD

-2372 GVDKSNLIIKVLKL
+2372 GVDKSNVIIKVLKL

-2430 GVDIDVELAKIKKK
+2430 GVDIDKELAKLKKK

-2453 KIQYGRTGNSEITQ
+2453 KLQYGRTGDPEITQ

-2479 GWVYSRPLSEIAKD
+2479 GWVYSKPLSEIAED

-2601 VKALRKSQK
+2601 VKALRRSQK

-2643 SDHDKSRNLIIMY
+2643 SDHDKGRNLIIMY
-2656 DGDKFLKLPFS
+2656 DGDKFLKLPFA
-2667 YGYSMITSISEAIT
+2667 YGYSMISSVAEAVT

-2704 FSPIQFGN
+2704 FSPVQFGN
-2712 YSTWEAGLW
+2712 YSTWESGLM
-2721 SVATPS
+2721 SVLTPS
-2727 GLMPFAEAALNETF
+2727 GLMPFGEAALNETF

-2761 LSYKSPEWLKDAAGW
+2761 LSFKSPQWLKDSAGW
-2776 LNEATGGSEYRAGV
+2776 VNEATGGSEYRAGV
-2790 VNFNPD
+2790 VDFNPD

-2819 IYSAS
+2819 VYSAS
-2824 QMAKEGEKVRMSAS
+2824 QMAKEGEKVKMTAS

-2859 KNNVVNVQQLVAEYE
+2859 KDNVVNVQQLVAEYE
-2874 DPKSRSSDKGR
+2874 DPQARSSDKGR

-2898 VEKKLARNRKAINE
+2898 VEKKLERNRKAINE
-2912 ARKIDNYV
+2912 ARRMDNYV

>member
-1 MNEKYQ
+1 MNENYQ
-7 QLYDYLRSNQMTD
+7 QLYDYLKSNQLTD
-20 LDSQSFFDEYGGNK
+20 LDADTFFQEYSGNK
-34 DKYGQLYD
+34 DNYNELYG
-42 YLVQNQLTDLSSDN
+42 YLVQNQLTDLSSDS

-63 GGQKKKELSAPSSRS
+63 GGQKKKEPSAPSSRG

-86 EAQVRQQAGIRP
+86 EEQVRQQAGIRP

-108 SRYGQVMNNFV
+108 SRYGQVMNTFV

-131 ISNEAESRYNFTE
+131 ISNEAESKYNFTE
-144 DDWRSSQISQAL
+144 DDWRASQISQAL
-156 EAPMEELPTMVERE
+156 EAPMEELPTMIERE

-211 LTEAASSPYNPVGAV
+211 LADAASSPYNPVGGV
-226 LFDFADDMVRGVAGS
+226 LFDFADDMMRGVAGS

-255 TSKGKTTLEQ
+255 TSKGKATLEQ

-274 QHQKFVDRYGVSSEM
+274 QHQKFVDRYGLSSEM

-297 EAESKGENST
+297 EAEAKGENST

-334 TTSGAAFA
+334 TTSGAAFT

-356 PAGVLA
+356 PGGALV

-416 DIYDRIRNRSVAR
+416 DIYDRVRNRSVAR
-429 GAIIGTVDALGAKAA
+429 GAVIGTVDALGAKAA

-449 GISSAFGKASAATT
+449 GISSALGKAGAATT

-510 DVAAK
+510 DVTAK
-515 TTPSYTINN
+515 TMPSYTINN
-524 QKVSRKQAAGII
+524 QKVNRKQVAAVI
-536 SSSTAEELRGMN
+536 SSSTPEELKTMN
-548 IVVNNDPETSAL
+548 IVVNNDQETSAL
-560 LRDRVERSEVADLI
+560 LRDRVERSEIADLI

-622 AIEAEIVDINN
+622 AIEAEIADINN

-641 EQVVV
+641 EQVVA
-646 DEAPEAVVETAA
+646 DTAPEAVVEAVA
-658 EPAQRQ
+658 EPVVQRQ
-664 GVVVDELINRPA
+664 GVSVDEVVNRPA
-676 ILTSFGNTVFE
+676 TLTSFGGTVFE

-692 DVYIDGQQV
+692 EVYLDGQQV
-701 VFESQDKLYELG
+701 VFESQDKIYELG

-733 PVRVNADETIEV
+733 PIRVNADETIEV

-757 NFGIEYDDSGQVTRV
+757 RFGIEYDDSGQVTRV
-772 SLKKVDSS
+772 SLKKVDSDQ
-780 ERKMFEGQLAEDIA
+780 RKMFSGQLAEDIA
-794 YQVLLSSAESPQQIQ
+794 YQVLLSAAETPEQIQ

-814 LAQDEEFQSLHDQYV
+814 LAQDEELQSLHDQYV

-837 VKPREAQ
+837 AKPREAQ
-844 TAPQARADKAVAEDV
+844 AAPQAAADKAVAEDV
-859 KPAEPAVKKKAS
+859 RPAEPKVKKKAS
-871 PVKEKAPAPAPSNAA
+871 PVKEKAAAPPPSNAA
-886 ASRLTRLLSIE
+886 ATRITRLLAIE
-897 TDPTRMANYAGQI
+897 TDPTRMANYAGQLE
-910 DELVS
+910 ELVA

-927 LDDAREQLRAA
+927 LDDAREQLRGA
-938 GYTYTA
+938 GYTYTS
-944 PVIGESYVQNDND
+944 PTIGEAYVQNDND
-957 EVVFVPDSSIPMGET
+957 EVVFVPDSSIPAGET

-977 PRPEV
+977 SRPEV
-982 RKDGQIMQAAKVVVA
+982 RKDGQVMQPAKVVVA

-1007 GSQVQAADK
+1007 SSQSQAADK
-1016 INNPRNKKDLA
+1016 INNPRNKKELA

-1043 NAEVADKMIGTMAER
+1043 NAEVADRMIGTMAER

-1090 NVVLFQDNI
+1090 DIVLFQKNI
-1099 KNSELKIS
+1099 EDSELKIA
-1107 QEFFKNSEEFQKL
+1107 QEYFKNTEEFQRL
-1120 KDDGYL
+1120 KDEGYL
-1126 DDNADLSSL
+1126 DDNADISSI
-1135 YEKAGVV
+1135 YNQDGVV
-1142 FHKPDMFAGF
+1142 FHTPDKFAGF
-1152 SLTRKGNLIMKGQGG
+1152 SLSRNGDLIMRGQGG
-1167 MFYPLLPGHHENGY
+1167 VFYPLLPGHHENGY
-1181 FWACTKDAAQKLSD
+1181 FWASTK
-1195 KMNVAAANST
+1195 AAANILARQLNEAAKVSK

-1217 LTKMLSNTNL
+1217 LEKMLSNTNF
-1227 NQGLVRLLTDLM
+1227 NQGLVNLLM
-1239 YDRSF
+1239 SFMNDRSF
-1244 PLSKS
+1244 PLYKA
-1249 DVAAAFLAAN
+1249 DVRAAFMAGSLR
-1259 SKPAKTKRKKDKKT
+1259 KPD
-1273 GEVKIV
+1273 V
-1279 PQPPLNA
+1279 PVGQEPIPIYA
-1286 SIKAGMSV
+1286 DIKAGMPI
-1294 ERMAEILMEKLKPEN
+1294 EQMAEVLANKLKPEN
-1309 SPFPGRE
+1309 SSFAQRK
-1316 AFALGLVKAIADIAD
+1316 AFAQGVIASLAKSAQANEKTRKGLIKLF
-1331 QNPKSR
+1331 QSFS
-1337 EGLVKMLQGISDIKE
+1337 GIENWAPIN
-1352 WKPLKGGKLSQKDI
+1352 GTNRQVGKLAQKDI
-1366 FMALEYAFTEPVLR
+1366 MMALEYAFTEPALR
-1380 DIGTSSYEDGTEK
+1380 DIGTSSYDVDRSK
-1393 NSKVYAVIEAD
+1393 NGRVYAVIEAD
-1404 VNPNGPTFESIL
+1404 VNPDGPTFEAVL
-1416 TAEEGLP
+1416 TAEKGLP
-1423 THDSYPGAIRL
+1423 THDSYPAAIRL
-1434 VAPGA
+1434 LAPGS
-1439 KTTVRILTSTK
+1439 KTTVRLFNSTK
-1450 PWNELV
+1450 QWNEIAL
-1456 IDPLTGMPLEENRM
+1456 DPLTGLPI
-1470 DNLMPTTDGISLIDF
+1470 TDEKRISQILPAGAGISKGVLS
-1485 VTVSLSKD
+1485 TVNLSED

-1521 RIKALS
+1521 RIKGLP

-1534 TFNVDGTKYEEG
+1534 TFNIDGTKYEEG
-1546 KGTVVPVASFN
+1546 QGTIVPVASFN
-1557 TTQEELTPEMISN
+1557 TTQEELTPELISN

-1580 TKSVRFGLYKFPN
+1580 TKSVRFGLYKFAD
-1593 SSKVSIDINIILDES
+1593 STKVSIDINIVVDES
-1608 KKEEAVKFSRFAGQL
+1608 KKEEAIKFSRFAGQF
-1623 SVFNISDSS
+1623 SVFNLSDFS

-1657 LEDESIDVFI
+1657 LEDETIDVFI
-1667 QNNFEYLIPEELA
+1667 QNNFEYSIPEEVA

-1720 AIGTVGG
+1720 AISTVGG

-1733 DSTRDVSAAVPHYVK
+1733 DNTRDVSANVPHYVK

-1772 KQKNPNMTAFPSIN
+1772 KQKNPNMSSFPSFN

-1798 HGFEMLVGDWSRGTA
+1798 HGFEMLVGEWGRGA
-1813 KLRAQTTMSLVPVQ
+1813 AGLRAQTTMSLVPVQ
-1827 GDYKMNNI
+1827 DDYKMNNI
-1835 TRPVPNLVPGDNVKI
+1835 TRPVPNLVPGDNVKL
-1850 GNDKAV
+1850 GNDKVV
-1856 ITNVTGTGNARVIT
+1856 ITNVTGTGADRILT
-1870 YVTGIEGKWS
+1870 YVTNIDSKWS

-1887 SLDSLKLGDS
+1887 PLSSFKFGDS
-1897 YDIKRSRFR
+1897 YDVRRSRFR
-1906 TYQLNDDG
+1906 TYQVNDDG

-1920 SPGQVYYQNERAAV
+1920 SPGQMYFQNERAAV
-1934 VMNGTSATIFAIT
+1934 VMNGTTATIFAIT

-1975 EWAGGDEWTRD
+1975 EWTGGDEWTRD

-2007 KMANLFSKF
+2007 KVATLFSKF

-2030 PLEIELNDKMRSIY
+2030 PLEIELNDKMRAIY

-2067 YQGPMNEKGESLY
+2067 YQGPMNERGESLY
-2080 EPTELTYFQAGLLWW
+2080 EPTELTDFQAKLLWM
-2095 RRKFQDR
+2095 RRKFQDKY
-2102 FAEIMY
+2102 AEVMY
-2108 LVKDIKAQGRKV
+2108 LVKDIKAQGRQV

-2155 RDNKITSDD
+2155 RDKKITSDD

-2174 ETRNERIFIKNGKI
+2174 ESRNERIFMEYGKI

-2209 GEEVLETAADF
+2209 GEDVLETAADF

-2226 ENRQIMVDFGLA
+2226 ENRQIMMDFGLEP
-2238 TQEEIDAWEQD
+2238 QEKIDAWEQD

-2257 VALDEKSS
+2257 IALDEKSS

-2279 YGPASPKAKGRQS
+2279 YGPVSKKAKGRQS

-2314 NEALQSLLN
+2314 NEALQALLN

-2332 WEIKTAA
+2332 WEIKTGA

-2372 GVDKSNLIIKVLKL
+2372 GVGKSNLFIKVLKL

-2392 RKSLTTLNPE
+2392 RKSLTTLDPE

-2409 RDLEAA
+2409 RDFQAA
-2415 LFNAMMESEEGGIIE
+2415 LFNAMMESEEGGIVE
-2430 GVDIDVELAKIKKK
+2430 GIDIDREIIKLKKK

-2453 KIQYGRTGNSEITQ
+2453 KVQYGRTGDPIITQ

-2479 GWVYSRPLSEIAKD
+2479 GWVYSRPLSEIAQD
-2493 LQKDLSPNKLQLGKE
+2493 LQKELSPNKLQLGKE
-2508 AVGKVFD
+2508 AAGKVFE

-2521 DAIEQTVRLAA
+2521 DAMEQTVRLAA
-2532 YIAARERGVPRN
+2532 YIAARERGVARS

-2560 GEYGLT
+2560 GEYGLE
-2566 LNQFKMFFGASIQG
+2566 LNAFKMFFGASIQG
-2580 SYRFFRTMGT
+2580 SYRFLRTMGT

-2601 VKALRKSQK
+2601 VKALRRSQK
-2610 LGMALFA
+2610 LGLALFA
-2617 ANSVLTAINIAMS
+2617 ANSILTAINIAIS
-2630 DDDEDGESFYSKI
+2630 DDDEDGESFYSKV
-2643 SDHDKSRNLIIMY
+2643 SDSDKSRNLIIMY
-2656 DGDKFLKLPFS
+2656 DGDKHFKLPFA
-2667 YGYSMITSISEAIT
+2667 YGYSMISSIAEAIT
-2681 SAALGE
+2681 STALGE

-2704 FSPIQFGN
+2704 FSPVQFGN
-2712 YSTWEAGLW
+2712 YSTWEAGLA
-2721 SVATPS
+2721 SVLMPS
-2727 GLMPFAEAALNETF
+2727 GLAPVSDVALNETF
-2741 FGTQVYREQL
+2741 FGTEAYREQL

-2761 LSYKSPEWLKDAAGW
+2761 LSYKSPQWLKEAAGW
-2776 LNEATGGSEYRAGV
+2776 MNEATGGSDYRPGAV
-2790 VNFNPD
+2790 DFNPD
-2796 RLHYYYNF
+2796 RIHYYYNF
-2804 YIGGFGRFVDRSGTL
+2804 YIGGFGRFIDRSGTL
-2819 IYSAS
+2819 IYSAA
-2824 QMAKEGEKVRMSAS
+2824 QMAKEGEKIRMTTS

-2843 RQIYGESSKF
+2843 RKIYGESSKF
-2853 YDYDKF
+2853 YDYNKF
-2859 KNNVVNVQQLVAEYE
+2859 KENLINVQQLVAEYE
-2874 DPKSRSSDKGR
+2874 DPKTRSSDKDR

-2898 VEKKLARNRKAINE
+2898 VEKKLERNRKAINE